1 MWSRHAD
8 VTNFAW
14 SNERQNP
21 TMCKLDSFF
30 CDTDW
35 GVQFV
40 TRLACTILLT
50 LRPLPLLLE
59 DAVGPRRLRTFKFE
73 NIWVSL
79 PGFSEVVSNAWSE
92 PSGHSQPFQALH
104 YKLKKVGTPPL
115 RVEPK
120 AVVQRQNP
128 SPVALWII
136 LHLDIA
142 QEQRPLSLAEVD
154 LRSRLKRRVIFLAV
168 LECAWK

>member
-1 MWSRHAD
+1 M
-8 VTNFAW
+8 
-14 SNERQNP
+14 P
-21 TMCKLDSFF
+21 TSL
-30 CDTDW
+30 
-35 GVQFV
+35 
-40 TRLACTILLT
+40 ILLGVMSDKT
-50 LRPLPLLLE
+50 PLCASSTHSFAIPIGAFNSWHVLHALSSSLSDHCPLLLE

-73 NIWVSL
+73 NFWVYL